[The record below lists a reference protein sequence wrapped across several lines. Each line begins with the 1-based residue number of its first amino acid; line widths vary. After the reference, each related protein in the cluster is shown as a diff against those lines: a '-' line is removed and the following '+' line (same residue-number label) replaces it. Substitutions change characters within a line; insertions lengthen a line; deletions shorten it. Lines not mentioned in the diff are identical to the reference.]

1 MKICIECGRKLF
13 DYDNKCDR
21 CNSTNIITKNE
32 YDKIIL
38 EINNSSFLKKNKL
51 MQNDKYKKIYAL
63 IQKPTEQE
71 PIPEILRYN
80 DNAQSEYDNE
90 YWERVNNHTINK
102 QLEQSNIPKCPTCGS
117 TNITKIGTFN
127 RMMSTGLFGL
137 ASGKI
142 GKTMRCKNCG
152 YTF

>member
-1 MKICIECGRKLF
+1 MDFNSLMSKV
-13 DYDNKCDR
+13 CD
-21 CNSTNIITKNE
+21 E
-32 YDKIIL
+32 YDQRSEFMKKFEDALAAKDKLKIVNMLVEKYNCGFDEARMVADYFIDGTL
-38 EINNSSFLKKNKL
+38 PQKNVNNNSGSSN
-51 MQNDKYKKIYAL
+51 
-63 IQKPTEQE
+63 
-71 PIPEILRYN
+71 
-80 DNAQSEYDNE
+80 
-90 YWERVNNHTINK
+90 INK
-102 QLEQSNIPKCPTCGS
+102 PKCPTCGS

>member
-1 MKICIECGRKLF
+1 
-13 DYDNKCDR
+13 
-21 CNSTNIITKNE
+21 
-32 YDKIIL
+32 
-38 EINNSSFLKKNKL
+38 

-102 QLEQSNIPKCPTCGS
+102 QLEQSNIPECPTCGS